1 MKLIVVSD
9 AHLFRTPDGKYWC
22 NTAMH
27 GYLFWKRYLVA
38 FEEVDVVA
46 RVKDIEF
53 EEFKK
58 NNYIAAD
65 GDGVFIKSLP
75 FIRGIKGY
83 ALHIRK
89 MNRACKKIAY
99 EGDCAIFRVPS
110 IPAYLFLKEYKK
122 SNKPYAIE
130 VVIDPEDE
138 YSKIPLMKYISVHAL
153 KKVCMNANG
162 VSYVTQHYLQNK
174 YPSRHSQDKNCKN
187 YFESYY
193 SSIDLKR
200 DFFYF
205 DRTYKDK
212 IEELNIIH
220 IANSINNYNKG
231 HHVLLMIVS
240 KLKEINIKANVTFIG
255 YGDLIEKFIS
265 EAKELG
271 ISNQVQF
278 TGYVSSKTEM
288 RNYLISSDIFIF
300 PTRAEGL
307 PRALIEAMATG
318 LPCLSSKV
326 DGIPE
331 LLDDEYLFSPD
342 DVNGYVKKI
351 IELKENPQKLKKM
364 GKRNIEKA
372 MEYESDRLS
381 ERRFSFYNKLR
392 MLAEESKKI

>member
-1 MKLIVVSD
+1 MKLTVVSD
-9 AHLFRTPDGKYWC
+9 AHLFRTPDSKYWC

-38 FEEVDVVA
+38 FEEVNVVA

-53 EEFKK
+53 KELKE

-65 GDGVFIKSLP
+65 GKGVYIKSLP

-89 MNRACKKIAY
+89 MSRACKKIAD

-122 SNKPYAIE
+122 SKRPYAIE

-138 YSKIPLMKYISVHAL
+138 YSNMPLMKYISVRAL

-174 YPSRHSQDKNCKN
+174 YPSSYSQDNYNKN

-205 DRTYKDK
+205 DRKYKEK
-212 IEELNIIH
+212 IEKFNIIH
-220 IANSINNYNKG
+220 IANSINNENKG
-231 HHVLLMIVS
+231 HHVLLKIIS
-240 KLKEINIKANVTFIG
+240 KLKELNIIANVTFIG
-255 YGDLIEKFIS
+255 YGDLIDKFIS

-278 TGYVSSKTEM
+278 IGYVSSKTEI

-342 DVNGYVKKI
+342 DIDGYVKKI
-351 IELKENPQKLKKM
+351 VELKVNPQKMKEM
-364 GKRNIEKA
+364 GKNNIEKA
-372 MEYESDRLS
+372 MEYESERLS
-381 ERRFSFYNKLR
+381 ERRFVFYNKLR
-392 MLAEESKKI
+392 TIVEENRKM